1 MVEGEQLD
9 ATERI
14 ARAAEVLRDGGLV
27 AFPTETVYGLG
38 VDATNEAAVAR
49 LFEVKG
55 RPPEH
60 PVIVHISEPA
70 DLGRWVDPVPT
81 TAVRLGERFWPG
93 PVTVIVPRRAGGIV
107 DAVTGGRSTVGMR
120 VPDHPFAL
128 DLLRRVERPIA
139 APSANRFGR
148 VSPTAAADVVA
159 DLGDAVDAVLDG
171 GPCTVGI
178 ESTIVDCAVVPPVVR
193 RLGGVPLEEIE
204 AVVGANVALDTDSV
218 GAPGTMP
225 SHYAPRATVVLTSRE
240 ELPAVAERRLANGER
255 VGVLGLGVVVPSGA
269 ADLGVQGDLTDYARL
284 LYARLREADRCG
296 LDTVLAVPPPPSGR
310 GAAVTDRLR
319 RASGTR

>member
-310 GAAVTDRLR
+310 GAAVADRLR